1 MVRVGFL
8 ISSRDYFVPYV
19 NWTLDAGHALE
30 RLKDSTF
37 QYHPDQQKHFDL
49 SGFLVDDH
57 SLFDARCTAYSAQ
70 RKFSSLEEVIENSDL
85 IISLGYWKIITKHDI
100 ERVPLGIINLH
111 HSLRLQ
117 YRGRHCATW
126 AIRNGET
133 LHGSTLHYMNESLD
147 DGPII
152 DSRPCNISLDDT
164 AGSLFEKVNNI
175 GLWMLETNIDDI
187 CEGQIKKF
195 IPAADPFY
203 TYRAKD
209 LSLEINSSLLDS
221 PKQLYNEVR
230 ALTFPNKPKPY
241 IVVGNKKITLS
252 LEDMK

>member
-1 MVRVGFL
+1 MSPRVSLL

-19 NWTLDAGHALE
+19 DMMIDASEAIIIENNVNWK
-30 RLKDSTF
+30 R
-37 QYHPDQQKHFDL
+37 FDI

-57 SLFDARCTAYSAQ
+57 TLFDAKCKGYRAFKKLT
-70 RKFSSLEEVIENSDL
+70 SLEEAISSSDL
-85 IISLGYWKIITKHDI
+85 IISLGYWNIITKKDI
-100 ERVPLGIINLH
+100 ERVPLGIVNLH
-111 HSLRLQ
+111 HSHCLK

-133 LHGSTLHYMNESLD
+133 VHGTTLHYMNESLD

-152 DSRPCNISLDDT
+152 DSQTCDIRPDDT
-164 AGSLFEKVNNI
+164 AGTLFERVNNV
-175 GLWMLETNIDDI
+175 GLRMLYMNIDDI
-187 CEGQIKKF
+187 LENKVKHV
-195 IPAADPFY
+195 IPAAHPYY

-209 LSLEINSSLLDS
+209 LSLEINSTLMDS

-241 IVVGNKKITLS
+241 ILVGNKKITLS
-252 LEDMK
+252 LEDVK